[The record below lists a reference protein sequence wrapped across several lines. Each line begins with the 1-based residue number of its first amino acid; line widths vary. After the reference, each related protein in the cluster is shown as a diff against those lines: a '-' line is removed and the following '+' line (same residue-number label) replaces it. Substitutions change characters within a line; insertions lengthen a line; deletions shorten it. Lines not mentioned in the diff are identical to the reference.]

1 MIDEIVNL
9 ISSFCACM
17 RDEDEDG
24 VVVEMASY
32 VIELPEYAY

>member
-17 RDEDEDG
+17 RDEDDG